1 MVGTAL
7 SSNHGEWCTVGASVD
22 TTPAQSADTVER
34 LPGAGIEPRAT
45 GVIDPALLH
54 ELCHAAGAV
63 QVELVETEFGDALLA
78 IATKHNF
85 GLAPESEATVAQ
97 RAAFWRALQLP
108 DLALAQGCALGR
120 ETAWQQFVARFRG
133 PLLQAAIGI
142 TKSSGLG
149 EELADALYSEL
160 YGLTMRE
167 GVRWSPL
174 STYSGRGSL
183 MGWLRAML
191 VQRHVNHYRKTH
203 RETPLEDLDVA
214 SAPEVPQQNQQ
225 TMRGLE
231 AAVQSAL
238 LRLSAE
244 DRLLLV
250 AYYLDRHTLMEIG
263 NVLRVHEATVS
274 RKLKRVTEHVRKEL
288 LRALQAQGLSRRAA
302 EEALGID
309 PRQVDI
315 NLRKLLQTPPTDA
328 FSNTK
333 GQS

>member
-1 MVGTAL
+1 VT
-7 SSNHGEWCTVGASVD
+7 
-22 TTPAQSADTVER
+22 
-34 LPGAGIEPRAT
+34 IE
-45 GVIDPALLH
+45 GALLQN
-54 ELCHAAGAV
+54 LWNAAGAA
-63 QVELVETEFGDALLA
+63 QVELSEEEFGDTLLA
-78 IATKHNF
+78 IGAKHNF
-85 GLAPESEATVAQ
+85 GLAPEAEATAIQ
-97 RAAFWRALQLP
+97 RAAFLRALHLP

-120 ETAWQQFVARFRG
+120 ETAWQQFVAKYRG

-149 EELADALYSEL
+149 EELADALYS
-160 YGLTMRE
+160 GLFGMTMRE

-203 RETPLEDLDVA
+203 RETPLEDMDIA
-214 SAPEVPQQNQQ
+214 SPPEDPRQNQQ

-231 AAVQSAL
+231 AAVHSAL
-238 LRLSAE
+238 ARLGAE

-274 RKLKRVTEHVRKEL
+274 RKLKRVTENVRKEL

-302 EEALGID
+302 EEALGTD
-309 PRQVDI
+309 PRQIDI
-315 NLRKLLQTPPTDA
+315 NLRKLLQTPATDA

>member
-1 MVGTAL
+1 
-7 SSNHGEWCTVGASVD
+7 VD
-22 TTPAQSADTVER
+22 TAPAQPADESER
-34 LPGAGIEPRAT
+34 LPRTEEEVRAS
-45 GVIDPALLH
+45 GPIDPALLH
-54 ELCHAAGAV
+54 ELWQAAGAV
-63 QVELVETEFGDALLA
+63 QVELSEVEFGHSLLA
-78 IATKHNF
+78 IGARHNF
-85 GLAPESEATVAQ
+85 GLAPGAEATAAQ
-97 RAAFWRALQLP
+97 RAEFWRALHLA

-120 ETAWQQFVARFRG
+120 EAAWQQFVARYRG

-142 TKSSGLG
+142 TRSSGLG

-214 SAPEVPQQNQQ
+214 SAPEVPPQNRRAL
-225 TMRGLE
+225 RGLE
-231 AAVQSAL
+231 AALQSAL
-238 LRLSAE
+238 MRLSAE
-244 DRLLLV
+244 DRVLLA

-274 RKLKRVTEHVRKEL
+274 RKLKRVMEHVRKDL
-288 LRALQAQGLSRRAA
+288 LRALQAHGLSRRAA
-302 EEALGID
+302 EEALGTD

-315 NLRKLLQTPPTDA
+315 NLRKLLQTPATDA